1 MENIINSFFN
11 LEVLREIYPL
21 LLQGLRLTL
30 LLTVITIPVSA
41 LLGLLIAVLHTVRNR
56 FVRVLL
62 MLYIDVLRSVP
73 PLVLLV
79 FIYYGLPFLG
89 IRLDA
94 FTAAVLALVLNGSS
108 FFGEIFRAGLE
119 SVHAGQDEAA
129 RSTGLTGTQAM
140 ISVIIPQGTR
150 NVLPDLITNVL
161 ELAKQTSLAS
171 VVGLQELL
179 RNAQIAQGLVF
190 NPTPLIAAALIYFLI
205 LWPFV
210 RLISRM
216 QRQPVFVK

>member
-1 MENIINSFFN
+1 MEMLLEQFFN
-11 LEVLREIYPL
+11 LSILREIYPL
-21 LLQGLRLTL
+21 LLKGLRLTG
-30 LLTVITIPVSA
+30 LLTVIVIPVA
-41 LLGLLIAVLHTVRNR
+41 AVVGLFIAVFQRAPIRIL
-56 FVRVLL
+56 RVLL
-62 MLYIDVLRSVP
+62 VAYVDILRSIP

-89 IRLDA
+89 IRFEA
-94 FTAAVLALVLNGSS
+94 FTAVVLALVLNGSA

-119 SVHAGQDEAA
+119 SVEAGQDEAA

-140 ISVIIPQGTR
+140 IHVVIPQGTR

-179 RNAQIAQGLVF
+179 RNAQIAQGLVY
-190 NPTPLIAAALIYFLI
+190 NPTPLIAAAIIYFLL

-210 RLISRM
+210 RVISRM
-216 QRQPVFVK
+216 QREPVFVK

>member
-1 MENIINSFFN
+1 MENIIDSFFN
-11 LEVLREIYPL
+11 WSVISEVYPL
-21 LLQGLRLTL
+21 LLQGLRLTV
-30 LLTVITIPVSA
+30 LLTLITVPISA
-41 LLGLLIAVLHTVRNR
+41 VLGLIIAVLQGLPSR
-56 FVRVLL
+56 LL
-62 MLYIDVLRSVP
+62 RTILVFYVDGLRALP

-79 FIYYGLPFLG
+79 FIYFGLPFLG
-89 IRLDA
+89 VRFDA
-94 FTAAVLALVLNGSS
+94 FTATVLALVLNGSS

-119 SVHAGQDEAA
+119 SVHRGQNEAA
-129 RSTGLTGTQAM
+129 RSTGLSGTQSL

-150 NVLPDLITNVL
+150 NVLPDLITNFL

-179 RNAQIAQGLVF
+179 RNAQIAQGLTY
-190 NPTPLIAAALIYFLI
+190 NPTPLIAAALIYFLL

-210 RLISRM
+210 RIISRM

>member
-1 MENIINSFFN
+1 MQNVIDSFFN
-11 LEVLREIYPL
+11 LQVLTEVYPL
-21 LLQGLRLTL
+21 LLKGIRLTA
-30 LLTVITIPVSA
+30 LLTVVA
-41 LLGLLIAVLHTVRNR
+41 LPLAAALGLLLAVLHSLPNR
-56 FVRVLL
+56 FLRGLL
-62 MLYIDVLRSVP
+62 VTYIDALRAVP

-79 FIYYGLPFLG
+79 FIYFGLPFLG
-89 IRLDA
+89 VRFDA
-94 FTAAVLALVLNGSS
+94 FTAVVLALVLNGSS

-119 SVHAGQDEAA
+119 SVPKGQDEAA
-129 RSTGLTGTQAM
+129 RSTGLTGTQTM
-140 ISVIIPQGTR
+140 INVIIPQGVR

-179 RNAQIAQGLVF
+179 RNAQIAQGLTY
-190 NPTPLIAAALIYFLI
+190 NPTPLVAAALVYFLL

-210 RLISRM
+210 RLVSRL

>member
-1 MENIINSFFN
+1 MENIIDSFFN
-11 LEVLREIYPL
+11 LEVLLEIYPL

-30 LLTVITIPVSA
+30 LLTIITIPVAA
-41 LLGLLIAVLHTVRNR
+41 LLGLLIAVLHSVPNR
-56 FVRVLL
+56 LVRVLL
-62 MLYIDVLRSVP
+62 MLYIDFLRSIP

-89 IRLDA
+89 IRFDA

-119 SVHAGQDEAA
+119 SVPRGQDEAA

-140 ISVIIPQGTR
+140 IQVIIPQGTR

-190 NPTPLIAAALIYFLI
+190 NPTPLVAAAFIYFLI

>member
-1 MENIINSFFN
+1 MGNVIDSFFN
-11 LEVLREIYPL
+11 IPVLVEVYPL
-21 LLQGLRLTL
+21 LLQGLKLTVLLTL
-30 LLTVITIPVSA
+30 VTIPVSA
-41 LLGLLIAVLHTVRNR
+41 LLGLIIAVLQGLPN
-56 FVRVLL
+56 RVLKL
-62 MLYIDVLRSVP
+62 VLVTYIDVLRAVP

-89 IRLDA
+89 IRFEA
-94 FTAAVLALVLNGSS
+94 FTAVVIALVLNGSS
-108 FFGEIFRAGLE
+108 FFAEIFRAGIE
-119 SVHAGQDEAA
+119 SVQPGQDEAA

-140 ISVIIPQGTR
+140 LNVIIPQGTR

-179 RNAQIAQGLVF
+179 RNAQIAQGLVY
-190 NPTPLIAAALIYFLI
+190 NPTPLIAAALIYFVL

>member
-1 MENIINSFFN
+1 MENIIDSFFN
-11 LEVLREIYPL
+11 LEVLLEIYPL

-41 LLGLLIAVLHTVRNR
+41 LLGLLIAVLHSVPNR
-56 FVRVLL
+56 LVRVLL
-62 MLYIDVLRSVP
+62 MLYIDFLRSIP

-89 IRLDA
+89 IRFDA

-119 SVHAGQDEAA
+119 SVPRGQDEAA
-129 RSTGLTGTQAM
+129 RSTGLTGSQAM
-140 ISVIIPQGTR
+140 IQVIIPQGTR

-179 RNAQIAQGLVF
+179 RNAQIAQGLVY
-190 NPTPLIAAALIYFLI
+190 NPTPLVAAAVIYFLI

>member
-1 MENIINSFFN
+1 MQNVIDSFFN
-11 LEVLREIYPL
+11 LQVLTEVYPL
-21 LLQGLRLTL
+21 LLKGIRLTA
-30 LLTVITIPVSA
+30 LLTVVAIPLA
-41 LLGLLIAVLHTVRNR
+41 AALGLLLAVLHSLPNR
-56 FVRVLL
+56 FLRGLL
-62 MLYIDVLRSVP
+62 VTYIDALRAVP

-79 FIYYGLPFLG
+79 FIYFGLPFLG
-89 IRLDA
+89 VRFDA
-94 FTAAVLALVLNGSS
+94 FTAVVLALVLNGSS

-119 SVHAGQDEAA
+119 SVPKGQDEAA
-129 RSTGLTGTQAM
+129 RSTGLTGTQTM
-140 ISVIIPQGTR
+140 INVIIPQGVR

-179 RNAQIAQGLVF
+179 RNAQIAQGLTY
-190 NPTPLIAAALIYFLI
+190 NPTPLVAAALVYFLL

-210 RLISRM
+210 RLVSRL

>member
-1 MENIINSFFN
+1 MDNLVDSFFN
-11 LEVLREIYPL
+11 IPVLVEIYPL
-21 LLQGLRLTL
+21 LLQGLRLTA
-30 LLTVITIPVSA
+30 LLTLITIPVSA
-41 LLGLLIAVLHTVRNR
+41 VLGLLIAVLQGLPHRWLK
-56 FVRVLL
+56 LL
-62 MLYIDVLRSVP
+62 LVGYIDLLRAFP

-89 IRLDA
+89 IRFDA
-94 FTAAVLALVLNGSS
+94 FTAVVIALVLNGSS

-119 SVHAGQDEAA
+119 SVHKGQDEAA
-129 RSTGLTGTQAM
+129 RSTGLTGSQAM

-179 RNAQIAQGLVF
+179 RNAQIAQGLVY
-190 NPTPLIAAALIYFLI
+190 NPTPLIAAALIYFLL

>member
-1 MENIINSFFN
+1 MENVIEQFFN
-11 LEVLREIYPL
+11 LAILRQIYPL
-21 LLQGLRLTL
+21 LLKGLRLTA
-30 LLTVITIPVSA
+30 LLTIIAIPLSA
-41 LLGLLIAVLHTVRNR
+41 VLGLLIAVFQRAPSRLVR
-56 FVRVLL
+56 FILITYV
-62 MLYIDVLRSVP
+62 DVLRSIP

-89 IRLDA
+89 IRFDA
-94 FTAAVLALVLNGSS
+94 FTAVVLALVLNGSA

-119 SVHAGQDEAA
+119 SVERGQDEAA
-129 RSTGLTGTQAM
+129 RSTGLSGTQAM
-140 ISVIIPQGTR
+140 IHVIIPQGTR

-179 RNAQIAQGLVF
+179 RNAQIAQGLVY
-190 NPTPLIAAALIYFLI
+190 NPTPLIAAALIYFLL

-210 RLISRM
+210 RIISRM
-216 QRQPVFVK
+216 QREPVFVK

>member
-1 MENIINSFFN
+1 MENLIDSFFN
-11 LEVLREIYPL
+11 LEVLLEIYPL
-21 LLQGLRLTL
+21 LLQGLRVTVI
-30 LLTVITIPVSA
+30 LTVITIPISA
-41 LLGLLIAVLHTVRNR
+41 LLGLLIAVLHALRNR
-56 FVRVLL
+56 LLRVLL
-62 MLYIDVLRSVP
+62 VIYIDTLRAVP

-89 IRLDA
+89 VRFDA

-119 SVHAGQDEAA
+119 SVHQGQDEAA

-140 ISVIIPQGTR
+140 LSVIIPQGTR

-179 RNAQIAQGLVF
+179 RNAQIAQGLVY
-190 NPTPLIAAALIYFLI
+190 NPTPLVAAAVIYFLI

-210 RLISRM
+210 RLISRL
-216 QRQPVFVK
+216 QRQPVFVR

>member
-1 MENIINSFFN
+1 MANIIDSFFN
-11 LEVLREIYPL
+11 LSVLVEIYPL
-21 LLQGLRLTL
+21 LLQGLRLTII
-30 LLTVITIPVSA
+30 LTFITIPISA
-41 LLGLLIAVLHTVRNR
+41 ALGLLIAVLQGLPNH
-56 FVRVLL
+56 FLRVLL
-62 MLYIDVLRSVP
+62 VTYTDVLRAFP

-89 IRLDA
+89 IRFDA
-94 FTAAVLALVLNGSS
+94 FTAVVVALVLNGSS
-108 FFGEIFRAGLE
+108 FFGEIFRAGIE
-119 SVHAGQDEAA
+119 SVHKGQDEAA
-129 RSTGLTGTQAM
+129 RSTGLDGTQAM
-140 ISVIIPQGTR
+140 ISVIIPQGSR

-179 RNAQIAQGLVF
+179 RNAQIAQGLVY
-190 NPTPLIAAALIYFLI
+190 NPTPLIAAALIYFLL